1 MNTYLVDSTD
11 RVVKS
16 PGDIFI
22 DAIEDASLQCLR
34 RYRPRPNP
42 TGFMAVV
49 VTPMQLLV
57 QATDTR
63 PEYQLLLRRIELLF
77 VEHSLCWNLV

>member
-1 MNTYLVDSTD
+1 MCTYLVDSTD

-22 DAIEDASLQCLR
+22 DAIEDSFGFLR
-34 RYRPRPNP
+34 SRRREQEVF
-42 TGFMAVV
+42 GFMAVV
-49 VTPMQLLV
+49 VTPMHLLV